1 MTGHRD
7 DSAGAPGH
15 ERLLTAGHDLIVVGL
30 GFGDE
35 GKGATVDWLCAQG
48 GVAAVVRF
56 NGGAQAAHNVTAE
69 GRHHTFRQFGSGTLA
84 GVPTY
89 LAGTMLVEPISL
101 ADEAE
106 RLAALGVDNPLS
118 AVTVHPDALL
128 TTPVHAAANRTREDA
143 RGAVRHGSCGLGIG
157 ETTWYDLAT
166 KAGVRAGDT
175 LENFAAPSDVTDSAI
190 RVRDC
195 LDVRTLTRKLDA
207 LAAFYRPLLDTG
219 RHGHPAVEDLVQV
232 YSEFAAAVRIADE
245 HHLAAVAGGGRLVY
259 EGAQGVLLDELRG
272 LHPYTTWTRT
282 TPTHARAIGRAIGR
296 PTATLGV
303 LRTYQTRHGAGPL
316 AGEDHELRAAR
327 PERHNAT
334 GVYQGQWRV
343 GPLDPVAL
351 RYAAAACGRVDGLA
365 LTHLDTIDGA
375 RYIRGYEYAGH
386 RVDRLPQGPDL
397 HHQQRL
403 TRVVQH
409 SAVALADLPA
419 EPGELTAAV
428 ADLMGAPVV
437 LTADGPDRKNR
448 SVV

>member
-1 MTGHRD
+1 MPVILVT
-7 DSAGAPGH
+7 A
-15 ERLLTAGHDLIVVGL
+15 RLLTAADRDLIVVGL

-48 GVAAVVRF
+48 GVGSVVRF
-56 NGGAQAAHNVTAE
+56 NGGAQAAHNVITD

-89 LAGTMLVEPISL
+89 LAAGMLVEPIAL
-101 ADEAE
+101 AYEAE
-106 RLAALGVDNPLS
+106 QLAALGVDNPLS
-118 AVTVHPDALL
+118 MITVHPDALL
-128 TTPVHAAANRTREDA
+128 TTPVHAAANRTREDS
-143 RGAVRHGSCGLGIG
+143 RGTVRHGSCGLGIG

-166 KAGVRAGDT
+166 RAGVRAGEQW
-175 LENFAAPSDVTDSAI
+175 ENFVAPSAATDTAI

-207 LAAFYRPLLDTG
+207 LAAFYRPLLETG
-219 RHGHPAVEDLVQV
+219 RHGHPAVDDLVQV
-232 YSEFAAAVRIADE
+232 YSEFAGAVRIAGE
-245 HHLAAVAGGGRLVY
+245 RHLAATAGRLIY
-259 EGAQGVLLDELRG
+259 EGAQGVLLDERRG

-282 TPTHARAIGRAIGR
+282 TPTNAQSIGSSLLR

-303 LRTYQTRHGAGPL
+303 MRTYQTRHGAGPL
-316 AGEDHELRAAR
+316 AGEDDTLRAAR

-365 LTHLDTIDGA
+365 LTHLDQVDGA
-375 RYIRGYEYAGH
+375 QYIGRYDYAGH
-386 RVDRLPQGPDL
+386 RVERLPLGADL
-397 HHQQRL
+397 RHQQRL
-403 TRVVQH
+403 TRILAH
-409 SAVALADLPA
+409 SAVRLRALPA

-428 ADLMGAPVV
+428 ADLIGVPVL

-448 SVV
+448 TVA